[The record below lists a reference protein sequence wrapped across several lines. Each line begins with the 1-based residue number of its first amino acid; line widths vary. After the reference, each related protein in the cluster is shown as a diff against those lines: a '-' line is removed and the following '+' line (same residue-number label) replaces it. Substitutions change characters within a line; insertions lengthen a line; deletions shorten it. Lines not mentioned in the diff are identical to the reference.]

1 MEMFSDW
8 YILGLSASA
17 WITIVTVVSIF
28 VVMARSRIPAEV
40 AFLGALTVLL
50 VTGVVTEEE
59 GMAGFGSEPV
69 VVHAAFFVIIA
80 GLMQTGVLY
89 WLTKHVLGDPE
100 NYNNA
105 LLRLMVPTS
114 ILSALLNSVNVVA
127 LFIDAVKIWARKLN
141 ISPSKLLLP
150 LSYAATLGGM
160 CTLLGNSSNLVVA
173 GLYLNKTGHSMNLF
187 EPLLPGIVLTIVGIL
202 LVIVMQ
208 HYIPPRKSAEQSF
221 ETTSD
226 YTVELLVPT
235 DNPAVG
241 NTVEEA
247 GLMNVKGG
255 TLLEIVR
262 FDREIIMPVPK
273 DEWVLGGDRLI
284 YAGQINEILELKR
297 THGLAAA
304 DHHVWSI
311 NDIDT
316 KRKMR
321 TAYVNFGSSLIGRSM
336 SECHF
341 EQKNNVAL
349 VAVARQGSRV
359 NGQPREI
366 RLEAGD
372 SLLLECP
379 PNEDRRLEESNHGKV
394 TFFDSHFVPQL
405 GKKTIT
411 SAIILALMFLIS
423 SFHLLPLMASTMF
436 AAGLMMLFG
445 CCRIT
450 GVTKYIEWELLLILG
465 ATVVFSVAITKTGV
479 ADTIAH
485 QVLQLCGNNPYV
497 VMAVMCILASV
508 VSEFVSDVGSSAVFF
523 PIMYQQAEMLGC
535 NPMPFV
541 MSLMLSVTL
550 SFASPIGSNTHMLIY
565 GPGSFKF
572 TDFARLGIVMHIV
585 LLALALILVSL
596 IYPLY

>member
-1 MEMFSDW
+1 MFSDW

-89 WLTKHVLGDPE
+89 WLTKHVLGDPK

-585 LLALALILVSL
+585 LLTLALILVSL

>member
-1 MEMFSDW
+1 MGDW
-8 YILGLSASA
+8 IFFGLSIEA
-17 WITIVTVVSIF
+17 WITMMTVISIF

-40 AFLGALTVLL
+40 AFLGALTILL
-50 VTGVVTEEE
+50 VSGVVTEEE

-89 WLTKHVLGDPE
+89 WLTKNILGDPK

-187 EPLLPGIVLTIVGIL
+187 EPFVPGLVLTIVGIL
-202 LVIVMQ
+202 MVMLLQ

-241 NTVEEA
+241 ETVVDA
-247 GLMNVKGG
+247 GLYSVKGG
-255 TLLEIVR
+255 SLVEIVR

-273 DEWVLGGDRLI
+273 DEWILGGDRLI

-311 NDIDT
+311 NEIDT

-321 TAYVNFGSSLIGRSM
+321 TAYVTFGSELIGQSM
-336 SECHF
+336 AQSDF

-349 VAVARQGSRV
+349 VAVARQGNRV
-359 NGQPREI
+359 KGQPREI
-366 RLEAGD
+366 QLEAGD
-372 SLLLECP
+372 TLLLECP
-379 PNEDRRLEESNHGKV
+379 PKGENQLEEVSRRNLK
-394 TFFDSHFVPQL
+394 FFDSHFVPQL
-405 GKKTIT
+405 GPKTVT
-411 SAIILALMFLIS
+411 SAIILVLMFIIS
-423 SFHLLPLMASTMF
+423 SLHLLPLMASTML
-436 AAGLMMLFG
+436 AAGLMMMLG

-465 ATVVFSVAITKTGV
+465 ATVVFSVAITKTGI
-479 ADTIAH
+479 ADTIAN
-485 QVLQLCGNNPYV
+485 QVLTMCGRNPYV
-497 VMAVMCILASV
+497 VMTVMCILASV

-541 MSLMLSVTL
+541 MSLMLSVTI

-565 GPGSFKF
+565 GPGSFRF

-585 LLALALILVSL
+585 LLTLALILVNI
-596 IYPLY
+596 IYPLYY

>member
-1 MEMFSDW
+1 MLSEFIFLGFS
-8 YILGLSASA
+8 IEA
-17 WITIVTVVSIF
+17 WITLLTVVSIF

-50 VTGVVTEEE
+50 VTGVVSEEE

-69 VVHAAFFVIIA
+69 VIHAAFFVIIA

-89 WLTKHVLGDPE
+89 WLTKNVLGDPK

-114 ILSALLNSVNVVA
+114 ILAALLNSVNVVA

-173 GLYLNKTGHSMNLF
+173 GLYLNKTGQSMNLF
-187 EPLLPGIVLTIVGIL
+187 EPLLPGLVLTVVGVL
-202 LVIVMQ
+202 MVMMLQ
-208 HYIPPRKSAEQSF
+208 HYIPSRRSAEQSF

-241 NTVEEA
+241 ETVEEA
-247 GLMNVKGG
+247 GLFSVKGG
-255 TLLEIVR
+255 SLVEIV
-262 FDREIIMPVPK
+262 
-273 DEWVLGGDRLI
+273 GDRLI

-321 TAYVNFGSSLIGRSM
+321 TAYVDFGSSLIGRSM
-336 SECHF
+336 AQCHF

-349 VAVARQGSRV
+349 VAVARQGYRV
-359 NGQPREI
+359 DGQPREI
-366 RLEAGD
+366 KLEAGD
-372 SLLLECP
+372 TLLLECP
-379 PNEDRRLEESNHGKV
+379 PKGDRLLEQETRHTV
-394 TFFDSHFVPQL
+394 TFFDSHFVPHL

-411 SAIILALMFLIS
+411 SAIILVLMFLIS
-423 SFHLLPLMASTMF
+423 SLHLMPLMASTMM
-436 AAGLMMLFG
+436 AAGLMMLLG

-465 ATVVFSVAITKTGV
+465 ATVVFSVAITKTGI
-479 ADTIAH
+479 ADNIAN
-485 QVLQLCGNNPYV
+485 QVLQLCGRNPYV
-497 VMAVMCILASV
+497 VMAVMCLLASL

-523 PIMYQQAEMLGC
+523 PIMFQQADLLGC

-541 MSLMLSVTL
+541 MSLMLSVTI
-550 SFASPIGSNTHMLIY
+550 SFASPSGSNTHMLIY

-585 LLALALILVSL
+585 LLTLALILVNI